1 MSHIRKNIQQ
11 AKQYEE
17 EALFDYEYQ
26 KQENIVKERVRHA
39 NIRSKV
45 MELANSDE
53 WKNIDNIRS
62 SSEFIENGRKL
73 K

>member
-17 EALFDYEYQ
+17 EAMFDYEFQ

>member
-17 EALFDYEYQ
+17 EAMFDYEFQ

-62 SSEFIENGRKL
+62 ASEFIENGRKL

>member
-26 KQENIVKERVRHA
+26 KQENLVKERVRNA

-62 SSEFIENGRKL
+62 ASEFIENGRKL